1 MEVSA
6 KRRWLGF
13 WGGVFSFFFNFSGR
27 KKKLVESLQPGSA
40 GSAPGV
46 QQEVGEHCAARR
58 EEIKQDL
65 EKRIWGRG
73 KPREENM
80 RKEMEK
86 KRKEG
91 ALLPLT
97 VAKMPRVPS
106 VPAPACSRRTKQGAQ
121 SQLNHERK
129 TTAT

>member
-13 WGGVFSFFFNFSGR
+13 WGGVFSFFFDFSGR

-40 GSAPGV
+40 GSAPRV
-46 QQEVGEHCAARR
+46 QQEVGERCAARR

-73 KPREENM
+73 KPREENVG
-80 RKEMEK
+80 KEMEK
-86 KRKEG
+86 KKEKRVHYCPSQWPKCHGCPVCQHLPARG
-91 ALLPLT
+91 ARSKAL
-97 VAKMPRVPS
+97 S
-106 VPAPACSRRTKQGAQ
+106 HS
-121 SQLNHERK
+121 
-129 TTAT
+129 